1 MSRYFNRVFYRA
13 DIPAPRFV
21 SNEDACPKR
30 LVVAVAFRARSL
42 GKLAPRPA
50 GCGIRSKPDTEPGVA
65 GKAVAVQASHD
76 CPVGQ
81 HRDEGCP
88 HPHRHKSPPPCR
100 RWLPQPDES
109 SRDRRAVRGQEDHD
123 ADQGAHVDDP
133 LCHQP
138 LVLEPDERS
147 LEVADDHDGQEQQY
161 GAPGPVL
168 AGFPEQRPKGGMV
181 QKRPFSGNT
190 RALSADPDR
199 SRVGAGLRESLVA
212 VLGLQFRENRV
223 YPCRC

>member
-1 MSRYFNRVFYRA
+1 MSRYFNQVFYRA
-13 DIPAPRFV
+13 DIPARRFV
-21 SNEDACPKR
+21 WNEGACPKR

-50 GCGIRSKPDTEPGVA
+50 GCGVRSKPDTEPGVA

-88 HPHRHKSPPPCR
+88 HPHRHESPPSGR
-100 RWLPQPDES
+100 RRLPQPDES

-123 ADQGAHVDDP
+123 ADQGIEVDDI

-138 LVLEPDERS
+138 LVLEPDECS
-147 LEVADDHDGQEQQY
+147 LEVADDHDGQEQQVEPL
-161 GAPGPVL
+161 APS
-168 AGFPEQRPKGGMV
+168 QRAFRNKGERPPK
-181 QKRPFSGNT
+181 KP
-190 RALSADPDR
+190 
-199 SRVGAGLRESLVA
+199 
-212 VLGLQFRENRV
+212 
-223 YPCRC
+223 